1 MSLITDWRIKMTVEK
16 LVETLYGVNPNIE
29 VRVPGERCVPEEA
42 TEISLEF
49 HNGEEYVLI
58 C

>member
-1 MSLITDWRIKMTVEK
+1 MTVEE
-16 LVETLYGVNPNIE
+16 LVETLYGVNPNME

-42 TEISLEF
+42 TEVSLEF

-58 C
+58 Y